1 MAKTRER
8 VSDVRPYVERAIKDE
23 EFREELKNAFFAAR
37 GVYDE
42 LMGPR
47 GVSGKAVRVAS
58 DKDMRDNLRSAIDD
72 LRNAADRI
80 QKGQSHKGRNLCW
93 SSGIAIGILLF
104 NPMTGADTRRWLKES
119 VFGEEDEFGYQGTL
133 ARSRTRSAWSPNRA
147 RRARAPVGRRR
158 LLRAV

>member
-8 VSDVRPYVERAIKDE
+8 VSDVKPYVERAIKDE
-23 EFREELKNAFFAAR
+23 EFRDNLKNAFVAAR

-58 DKDMRDNLRSAIDD
+58 DKDIRDNLRSAIDD

-80 QKGQSHKGRNLCW
+80 QKGPSHKGRNLLLV
-93 SSGIAIGILLF
+93 SGIAIGIFLF
-104 NPMTGADTRRWLKES
+104 NPMTGADARRWLKES
-119 VFGEEDEFGYQGTL
+119 VFGEEDEFGYQGN
-133 ARSRTRSAWSPNRA
+133 SGS
-147 RRARAPVGRRR
+147 
-158 LLRAV
+158 

>member
-1 MAKTRER
+1 MAKTRDR

-23 EFREELKNAFFAAR
+23 EFRDNLKSAFFAAR

-58 DKDMRDNLRSAIDD
+58 DKDMRDNLRAAIDD

-80 QKGQSHKGRNLCW
+80 QHGQSHKGRSLFLVT
-93 SSGIAIGILLF
+93 GIAVGILLF
-104 NPMTGADTRRWLKES
+104 NPISGAETRKWLKEA
-119 VFGEEDEFGYQGTL
+119 VLGEDEEFGYQGN
-133 ARSRTRSAWSPNRA
+133 SNS
-147 RRARAPVGRRR
+147 
-158 LLRAV
+158 

>member
-8 VSDVRPYVERAIKDE
+8 VSDVKPYVERAIKDE
-23 EFREELKNAFFAAR
+23 EFRDTLKNAFFAAR

-58 DKDMRDNLRSAIDD
+58 DKDLRDNLRSAIDD

-80 QKGQSHKGRNLCW
+80 QKGPSHKGRNLLLV
-93 SSGIAIGILLF
+93 SGIAIGIFLF
-104 NPMTGADTRRWLKES
+104 NPMTGADARRWLKES
-119 VFGEEDEFGYQGTL
+119 VFGEEDEFGYQGN
-133 ARSRTRSAWSPNRA
+133 SGS
-147 RRARAPVGRRR
+147 
-158 LLRAV
+158 